1 MLCGLLLISF
11 IIIVISISIDDNDW
25 LFWSATVIAGIGG
38 GLLITV
44 LFNIMFTKQKF
55 TNYNEDMAKEVNDYL
70 EQKNNHDMRGISVK
84 WKLSKCQFYISV
96 EKTHFD
102 HEYDR

>member
-1 MLCGLLLISF
+1 M
-11 IIIVISISIDDNDW
+11 ISISIDDNDW

-55 TNYNEDMAKEVNDYL
+55 TNYNEDMPQHHYFN
-70 EQKNNHDMRGISVK
+70 
-84 WKLSKCQFYISV
+84 LSALKVIFSIAFFYIYI
-96 EKTHFD
+96 FL
-102 HEYDR
+102 